1 MVKMAP
7 RYFAKYDLIKIKIL
21 TSTKEPFG
29 KPGKST
35 KKAKHVANGFR
46 VVFLPCS
53 LTKNKKIIITK
64 QLLILLAIISAVF
77 S

>member
-7 RYFAKYDLIKIKIL
+7 RYFANYDLIKIKIL
-21 TSTKEPFG
+21 TSTKETFG

-35 KKAKHVANGFR
+35 KKAKHVADGFR

-53 LTKNKKIIITK
+53 LTKNKKIITK
-64 QLLILLAIISAVF
+64 QLLILLVLISAVF